1 MINFVSKTEIHKG
14 WSGDR
19 KFCAVDRDGNKY
31 LLRIS
36 PIEKADRKK
45 AEYAMA
51 KEVASLGIPMCSP
64 VDFWVCEDGVY
75 SVYSWI
81 DGEDARDALP
91 FCTDAEL
98 YAYGAEAGRIQ
109 RILHSIPAPKDL
121 PDWEERYNKKLD
133 TKLEKY
139 RSCPLKY
146 EKGDLLVKF
155 VDSNRHL
162 LANRPLTYQHGDYHV
177 GNMMIGKD
185 KKLYIIDF
193 FDRND
198 FGDPWEDIKPIT
210 WDVAVSPVFAKGRI
224 DGYFDRKIPQNFW
237 SLLALYVTAGIL
249 SSLPWAIPFGDGEVE
264 IMRKLAA
271 DVLDWYD
278 DMSCVVPKW
287 YRTDFN

>member
-1 MINFVSKTEIHKG
+1 MISFVSKAEIHKG

-36 PIEKADRKK
+36 PIEKEERKK
-45 AEYAMA
+45 AEYEMA
-51 KEVASLGIPMCSP
+51 REVAALGIPMCMP
-64 VDFWVCEDGVY
+64 VDFWISDDGVY

-81 DGEDARDALP
+81 EGDDARDVLP
-91 FCTDAEL
+91 FCSGKEL
-98 YAYGAEAGRIQ
+98 YAYGVEAGRIQ
-109 RILHSIPAPKDL
+109 KTLHSIPAPEGQ
-121 PDWEERYNKKLD
+121 PDWEERFNRKLD
-133 TKLEKY
+133 TKLQKY
-139 RSCPLKY
+139 SDCPLKY
-146 EKGDLLVKF
+146 EKGELLVKF
-155 VDSNRHL
+155 VDRNRPL

-185 KKLYIIDF
+185 KRLYIIDF

-224 DGYFDRKIPQNFW
+224 NGYFNGNVPQTFW
-237 SLLALYVTAGIL
+237 DLLALYVTAGIL
-249 SSLPWAIPFGDGEVE
+249 SSLPWAIPFGNEEVE

-278 DMSCVVPKW
+278 DMTCVVPKW
-287 YRTDFN
+287 YRF